1 MGDIVSVIDMPPT
14 EDRSWWRGKRGFQVS
29 LAWGGQ
35 VRQGTVPARVAYS
48 LTPNP
53 LQVGFFPSECVELFT
68 ERPGPGLKGGKCQGQ
83 NVEASLHPL
92 LAIHSLHLLFTHR
105 CRWSPVWCPNSPGCL
120 LSDLR

>member
-1 MGDIVSVIDMPPT
+1 MIDMPPT

-29 LAWGGQ
+29 PAWVGRVGQ
-35 VRQGTVPARVAYS
+35 GPVPARVAHS

-83 NVEASLHPL
+83 NGGASLHPL
-92 LAIHSLHLLFTHR
+92 PAIHSLHLLFTPQMPMVPR
-105 CRWSPVWCPNSPGCL
+105 VVSQLPRVSPL
-120 LSDLR
+120 